1 MDTKKLYKMGGAIIG
16 IILFLLLCVVLL
28 SSCSKKGSYDK
39 LEKKL
44 VEGAQKC
51 ITNGDVTV
59 AEGEYATVTSDQL
72 ITAGYIKSLDKYK
85 NDNCSGSVT
94 IMNNGG
100 TYNYIPYISCSNYT
114 TVSLK
119 EKIVE
124 DNLTTS
130 KDGLYYA
137 NGEYVFK
144 GAKPN
149 NFVSFDDQKW
159 LIIKIDANGNI
170 KMIRINPSK
179 NSVMWDNKYNE
190 DTKYR
195 SGENDYE
202 SSSMIEVLKARYKDY
217 SNSAKKHI
225 IPTDVCIGKRTG
237 DNTAI
242 GLNIDCA
249 EKISGQYVG
258 LLIPSE
264 YALASYDKDCD
275 SILAG
280 SCSNYNYIYK
290 NIRET
295 WTANT
300 LSDTTYQVI
309 LYNGSFR
316 RVYANESH
324 VFNEVITISGNEK
337 YIKGDGTEDNPY
349 VIK

>member
-114 TVSLK
+114 TISLK

-137 NGEYVFK
+137 NGEYIFK
-144 GAKPN
+144 GTKPN
-149 NFVSFDDQKW
+149 NYVLFNDQKW
-159 LIIKIDANGNI
+159 LIMKIDANGNI

-179 NSVMWDNKYNE
+179 NSVIWDNKYNE

-202 SSSMIEVLKARYKDY
+202 NSNMYELLKTRYNDY
-217 SNSAKKHI
+217 NENDKKHL
-225 IPTDVCIGKRTG
+225 IPTEVCIGKRNADTL
-237 DNTAI
+237 AI
-242 GLNIDCA
+242 SMDIDCSK
-249 EKISGQYVG
+249 KISGQYIG
-258 LLIPSE
+258 LITPSE
-264 YALASYDKDCD
+264 YALASYDKDC
-275 SILAG
+275 SIIKSG
-280 SCSNYNYIYK
+280 SCSNYNYLYK
-290 NIRET
+290 NIKET

-300 LSDTTYQVI
+300 MADTSYDVI
-309 LYNGSFR
+309 IFNGNFR

-324 VFNEVITISGNEK
+324 VFHEVITVSGNEK
-337 YIKGDGTEDNPY
+337 HIKGDGTEENPY